1 MRHFAYLSDDERD
14 DIFAVAPQPVT
25 PESPRDLIAL
35 ALGATL
41 YAPGTRANLDT
52 DALRAGAVG
61 STSMVWCLEDAIPH
75 DAVGMAE
82 QNIVA
87 ALTRL
92 HNADAGTLAGL
103 PLLFVRV
110 RTAEQITRLAD
121 EAGDAIR
128 VLTGF
133 SLPKTTPTSGRDML
147 TAIAQVSEGLGR
159 PMYAMPILESPEL
172 AYIET
177 RRDMLAALSDLF
189 SEFRENVLCV
199 RVGGTDLSGL
209 FGLRRDRDTTIWDV
223 AVVRDMLSDI
233 LNQFARHGNFVV
245 TGAVW
250 EHIPGQRLFKPRLRE
265 SPFRDHTREHGIPD
279 GAHQDARHL
288 RMDLIKGDVDSL
300 MREISRDKN
309 NGMYGKTVIHPSHVS
324 IVNSMLTVN
333 REEYDDALAVKAS
346 AANGGVIASAHG
358 RMNEMGPHALWAEQ
372 ITARAAVYGVLA
384 SEQALVDLLLAGQ
397 AAHNAE
403 YARSG
408 NEAAVTLDESAD
420 VHPRIAASMR
430 QWVKP
435 STEDA
440 ARVVAGVVPSVAD
453 IAVEVSLPVEE
464 SASA

>member
-1 MRHFAYLSDDERD
+1 MRHFAYLNAAEQDTL
-14 DIFAVAPQPVT
+14 FAVAPQRIT
-25 PESPRDLIAL
+25 PDSPRDLIAL

-41 YAPGTRANLDT
+41 YTPGTRTNLDT
-52 DALRAGAVG
+52 AAMRAGAIG

-75 DAVGMAE
+75 EAVSQAE
-82 QNIVA
+82 ANIVA
-87 ALTRL
+87 ALRRL
-92 HNADAGTLAGL
+92 HDLHTSTPQELHTL

-110 RTAEQITRLAD
+110 RTAEQITRLAA

-128 VLTGF
+128 MLTGF
-133 SLPKTTPTSGRDML
+133 SLPKTTPVTGRDML
-147 TAIAQVSEGLGR
+147 TAIVEVSKGLGR

-177 RRDMLAALSDLF
+177 RRDMLRDLSGLF
-189 SEFRENVLCV
+189 EEFREHVLCV

-223 AVVRDMLSDI
+223 AVVRDMLADI

-250 EHIPGQRLFKPRLRE
+250 EHIPGQRLFKPKLRE
-265 SPFRDHTREHGIPD
+265 SPFREQ
-279 GAHQDARHL
+279 GARSL

-309 NGMYGKTVIHPSHVS
+309 NGMYGKTVIHPTHVS

-346 AANGGVIASAHG
+346 AHTGGVIASAHG

-384 SEQALVDLLLAGQ
+384 SDEALVDLLKAGQ
-397 AAHNAE
+397 AAVAE
-403 YARSG
+403 TYEPATR
-408 NEAAVTLDESAD
+408 E
-420 VHPRIAASMR
+420 HPRPLVSVR
-430 QWVKP
+430 QWGP
-435 STEDA
+435 TTTQHPT
-440 ARVVAGVVPSVAD
+440 G
-453 IAVEVSLPVEE
+453 SLPSASLSTGSPDPSSVSS

>member
-1 MRHFAYLSDDERD
+1 MRHFAYLSDAERD

-25 PESPRDLIAL
+25 PDSPRDLIAL

-41 YAPGTRANLDT
+41 YAPGTRANLDA
-52 DALRAGAVG
+52 DALRAGTVG

-75 DAVGMAE
+75 DKVGEAE
-82 QNIVA
+82 ENIVA
-87 ALTRL
+87 ALQRL
-92 HNADAGTLAGL
+92 HAAEQKMLGAL

-110 RTAEQITRLAD
+110 RSAEQITRLAA

-133 SLPKTTPTSGRDML
+133 SLPKTTPESGRDML
-147 TAIAQVSEGLGR
+147 TAIREVSVGLGR
-159 PMYAMPILESPEL
+159 PLYAMPILESPEL

-177 RRDMLAALSDLF
+177 RRDMLRDLSVLF
-189 SEFRENVLCV
+189 DEFREHVLCV

-223 AVVRDMLSDI
+223 AVVRDMLADI
-233 LNQFARHGNFVV
+233 LNQFARHGHYVV

-250 EHIPGQRLFKPRLRE
+250 EHIPGQRLFKPKLRE
-265 SPFRDHTREHGIPD
+265 SPFRDHPGEYG
-279 GAHQDARHL
+279 GQDARHL

-300 MREISRDKN
+300 MREISKDKN

-346 AANGGVIASAHG
+346 AAHGGVIASAHG

-384 SEQALVDLLLAGQ
+384 SEHALVDLLMAGQ
-397 AAHNAE
+397 AAHNGE
-403 YARSG
+403 YQSTKPG
-408 NEAAVTLDESAD
+408 AATVDIDAMHKAVSA
-420 VHPRIAASMR
+420 
-430 QWVKP
+430 
-435 STEDA
+435 
-440 ARVVAGVVPSVAD
+440 
-453 IAVEVSLPVEE
+453 
-464 SASA
+464 

>member
-1 MRHFAYLSDDERD
+1 LRHFAYLNDDERA

-25 PESPRDLIAL
+25 PDSPRDLIAL

-41 YAPGTRANLDT
+41 YAPGTRANLDS
-52 DALRAGAVG
+52 DALRAGSVG

-75 DAVGMAE
+75 DAVGQAE
-82 QNIVA
+82 ENIVA
-87 ALTRL
+87 ALKRL
-92 HNADAGTLAGL
+92 HLAEQKMLGAL

-110 RTAEQITRLAD
+110 RTAEQITRLAA

-133 SLPKTTPTSGRDML
+133 SLPKTTPTSGREML
-147 TAIAQVSEGLGR
+147 TAIAEVSKGLGR

-177 RRDMLAALSDLF
+177 RHAMLRDLAVLF
-189 SEFRENVLCV
+189 EEFHENVLCV

-223 AVVRDMLSDI
+223 AVVRDMLADI

-250 EHIPGQRLFKPRLRE
+250 EHIPGQRLFKPKLRE
-265 SPFRDHTREHGIPD
+265 SPFRDHG
-279 GAHQDARHL
+279 GQDARHL

-300 MREISRDKN
+300 MREISKDKN

-346 AANGGVIASAHG
+346 AATGGVIASAHG

-384 SEQALVDLLLAGQ
+384 SEHALVDLLMAGQ
-397 AAHNAE
+397 AAHTGE
-403 YARSG
+403 YHSKSDNTA
-408 NEAAVTLDESAD
+408 AAVEAMHKAVSA
-420 VHPRIAASMR
+420 
-430 QWVKP
+430 
-435 STEDA
+435 
-440 ARVVAGVVPSVAD
+440 
-453 IAVEVSLPVEE
+453 
-464 SASA
+464 